1 MNCPWMQFSD
11 IQSME
16 PAVAPS
22 FSEQFSG
29 NPPTLPPTTA
39 LNEYVG
45 GVAGSEVTEK
55 HSREE

>member
-1 MNCPWMQFSD
+1 MQFSD